1 MMLRILLALALAL
14 LFPAAASANC
24 ANEVCASIQKI
35 FDARSGNF
43 AKLKG
48 APGHA
53 PKGDPF
59 WQGTLTIS
67 GLLDYCRV
75 FARGEGS
82 RYFSRYE
89 YRCDSS
95 ELGTA
100 ATLPLAEAKV
110 LADRIKSAI
119 QSADLKLVWFDDPDA
134 GALAK
139 IEGFEGSQAWYGGS
153 APNKLEVKVA
163 VFGSAAGGSTVTAT
177 VFAKPLA
184 RRDVK

>member
-1 MMLRILLALALAL
+1 MMLRLLALLLAL
-14 LFPAAASANC
+14 LFPVAAYADC
-24 ANEVCASIQKI
+24 ANELCASIQKI

-53 PKGDPF
+53 PRGDPF

-67 GLLDYCRV
+67 GLLNYCRV
-75 FARGEGS
+75 YARGEGA

-95 ELGTA
+95 ESGTA

-119 QSADLKLVWFDDPDA
+119 QSADSKLVWFDDPDA

-139 IEGFEGSQAWYGGS
+139 IEGFEGSQAWYGGT
-153 APNKLEVKVA
+153 APSKFEVKVA
-163 VFGSAAGGSTVTAT
+163 VFGSAAGGSSVAVT
-177 VFAKPLA
+177 VFAKPLV